1 MSISAAVITTLATL
15 RRVLP
20 RDASAPKGA
29 TLVPQAAGN
38 GTRRVSSHA
47 HRSGRLG
54 TAGSIGTV
62 ARLDAHAVHVRV
74 IAILTGTVPGIS
86 NVFSATETAQV
97 LQVAQRLE

>member
-15 RRVLP
+15 RQVLP

-47 HRSGRLG
+47 HRSCRLG
-54 TAGSIGTV
+54 TAIGTV